1 MGEPLK
7 LRAVSSV
14 DLALISGLLQ
24 DALVLGADMTYNS
37 EERRFVAVVNRFC
50 WEQDQALEAS
60 DVQDQTG
67 TSPDTSSSTSPGTP
81 PGTSGVYHRTHAGLV
96 FDRVRAVQS
105 KNIDLKDTSNLLNL
119 LSVHALNGQVELLFS
134 GAATIRLKCTSIL
147 AHLKDLGEPWPTQWR
162 PHHGY
167 DEQILAEETARESAH
182 RSTATKSKA
191 DKPKAGTP

>member
-60 DVQDQTG
+60 DAQDQTG
-67 TSPDTSSSTSPGTP
+67 TSPDTSSSTLSSTP
-81 PGTSGVYHRTHAGLV
+81 RVYHRTHAGLV

-105 KNIDLKDTSNLLNL
+105 KNIDLKDASNLLNL

-182 RSTATKSKA
+182 RSTATKPTA
-191 DKPKAGTP
+191 NKPKAGTP